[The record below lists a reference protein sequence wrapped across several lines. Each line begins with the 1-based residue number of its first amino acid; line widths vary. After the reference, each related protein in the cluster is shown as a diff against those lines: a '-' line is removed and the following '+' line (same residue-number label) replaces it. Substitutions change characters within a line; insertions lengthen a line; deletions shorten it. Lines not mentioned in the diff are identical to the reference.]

1 MNEITR
7 IHIAKVAYDVE
18 VTAKKHLEK
27 YIKSLE
33 AYTRDAE
40 VLGDIEIRI
49 TELLS
54 ERGVKAGGVISTA
67 DVAAVREQLG
77 EPYEFA
83 DEDGDIAVG
92 KVEEHD
98 GRKFFRSVDDAVL
111 GGVLSGIATY
121 FKVNPMWTRLVFV
134 LVLFI
139 SFGLAA
145 LAYIL
150 LWIIV
155 PPARS
160 ATEKLRQAG
169 RPVTLESIRELNVSE
184 DGSPRNR
191 IAPVVKRTAGL
202 ILGILS
208 LMAALGVLTFSV
220 FAVFGLVGADI
231 NAVSDRLGFSFAAA
245 DSSMA
250 ATAWVVTGIVIFG
263 LLLLAA
269 LFSLVAYAFIARK
282 LTKRMIVSGI
292 VIIAFGLASFAS
304 SIAIV
309 ATQAWR
315 VSSEAQ
321 SLMKT
326 TKVSLPK
333 EFSTVTDVTIETVN
347 SKDENNTYVGYPAI
361 QYIVDEGAP
370 RYELSALPGVKPVV
384 KIDGN
389 RAVLTLNVPSDYRNT
404 FVQASL
410 IVYGPALTDITNR
423 ANNVNYTG
431 VTQDALNVSTENW
444 SNLSINGG
452 SIETLTVRGKGVV
465 DVSSASVVT
474 LAVTSEQGLRVSAGT
489 VRELTVT
496 QPDVCPSGQSAQS
509 SVDVSGITSSKMTYN
524 GTERAATTYRT
535 SCAEVIVGQDN
546 DYDY

>member
-92 KVEEHD
+92 SVDERD
-98 GRKFFRSVDDAVL
+98 GRKFYRSVDDAVF

-139 SFGLAA
+139 SFGFAA

-150 LWIIV
+150 LWVIV
-155 PPARS
+155 PPART

-169 RPVTLESIRELNVSE
+169 RPVTLESIRELNESE
-184 DGSPRNR
+184 ESTPANR
-191 IAPVVKRTAGL
+191 IAPIVKRTAS
-202 ILGILS
+202 ITLGALS
-208 LMAALGVLTFSV
+208 LMAALGVLTMVV

-231 NAVSDRLGFSFAAA
+231 NSVSDRLGFSFAA

-269 LFSLVAYAFIARK
+269 LCSLIAYAFFARK

-292 VIIAFGLASFAS
+292 VIIALGLSSFAAS
-304 SIAIV
+304 VAIV
-309 ATQAWR
+309 TTQAWR
-315 VSSEAQ
+315 VSNEAQ

-333 EFSTVTDVTIETVN
+333 EFASVTNLTIETAN
-347 SKDENNTYVGYPAI
+347 SKNETNTYVGYPAI
-361 QYIVDEGAP
+361 QYIVDEGNP
-370 RYELSALPGVKPVV
+370 RYELTALPGVKPVV
-384 KIDGN
+384 KLDGE
-389 RAVLTLNVPSDYRNT
+389 RGTMTLNVPSDYRNT

-410 IVYGPALTDITNR
+410 TIYGPALTGITNR
-423 ANNVNYTG
+423 AENVNYMG
-431 VTQDALNVSTENW
+431 ITQDTLDVTATNW
-444 SNLSINGG
+444 SNLSLNGG
-452 SIETLTVRGKGVV
+452 SIDTVTIHGKGVV

-474 LAVTSEQGLRVSAGT
+474 LNVTSEQSLRVSAGT
-489 VRELTVT
+489 VRELTVS
-496 QPDVCPSGQSAQS
+496 QPDVCPSGQSTES
-509 SVDVSGITSSKMTYN
+509 SVRVAGITSGKMLYN
-524 GTERAATTYRT
+524 GAERTASTYRT
-535 SCAEVIVGQDN
+535 NCAEVIVGQGN

>member
-18 VTAKKHLEK
+18 VTAKKQLEK

-54 ERGVKAGGVISTA
+54 ERGVKAGGVISTG

-92 KVEEHD
+92 GVEERD
-98 GRKFFRSVDDAVL
+98 GRKFYRSVDDAVF

-139 SFGLAA
+139 SFGFAA

-169 RPVTLESIRELNVSE
+169 RPVTLESIRELNESDE
-184 DGSPRNR
+184 TTTRNS
-191 IAPVVKRTAGL
+191 IAPVVKRTASL
-202 ILGILS
+202 TVGILS
-208 LMAALGVLTFSV
+208 LLGALGVLTFSV
-220 FAVFGLVGADI
+220 FAVFGLIGADI
-231 NAVSDRLGFSFAAA
+231 NSVSDRLGFSFAAA

-250 ATAWVVTGIVIFG
+250 ATAWVVTGIVILG

-269 LFSLVAYAFIARK
+269 LFSLIAYAAFAQK
-282 LTKRMIVSGI
+282 LTKRMIISGI

-304 SIAIV
+304 SVAIV

-333 EFSTVTDVTIETVN
+333 EFSSVTGLTIETVN
-347 SKDENNTYVGYPAI
+347 SKDESNTYVGYPAI

-389 RAVLTLNVPSDYRNT
+389 QAVLTLNVPSDYRNT

-410 IVYGPALTDITNR
+410 IVYGPALSDITNR

-431 VTQDALNVSTENW
+431 VTQDTLTVSTQNW
-444 SNLSINGG
+444 SNLSVNGG
-452 SIETLTVRGKGVV
+452 SINTLTVRGKGTV

-474 LAVTSEQGLRVSAGT
+474 LVVTSDQGLRVSAGT

-509 SVDVSGITSSKMTYN
+509 SVNVSGITSSKMTYN
-524 GTERAATTYRT
+524 GAERGATTYRT
-535 SCAEVIVGQDN
+535 NCAEVIVGQGD